1 MILCLRVGSQCNMPD
16 NDLCETPQ
24 PTQQSVLNR
33 PGKDKFILVLN
44 LPQVLRKQSL
54 ADDLINIDPLQI
66 SIFGTIVPD
75 VAVPSNEVR
84 FGGQSYNVSSYTR
97 PNYQPLTVNFVV
109 EALEDTAF
117 GSTARTNTGGLQN
130 NSASITL
137 YASYASSESYA
148 TLSALVGTK
157 CFIRVKPTS
166 AALSATN
173 PGFELSSTFLSALPV
188 INSSLGELAVYE
200 IELMGGTYT
209 ADITP

>member
-1 MILCLRVGSQCNMPD
+1 MPTSTYLS
-16 NDLCETPQ
+16 N
-24 PTQQSVLNR
+24 SVIEIG
-33 PGKDKFILVLN
+33 PSSASVTDITD
-44 LPQVLRKQSL
+44 QV
-54 ADDLINIDPLQI
+54 
-66 SIFGTIVPD
+66 T
-75 VAVPSNEVR
+75 AV
-84 FGGQSYNVSSYTR
+84 
-97 PNYQPLTVNFVV
+97 TVNFVV

-148 TLSALVGTK
+148 VLSALVGTK

-173 PGFELSSTFLSALPV
+173 PGFELTNTFLSALPV
-188 INSSLGELAVYE
+188 VNSNLGELAVYE
-200 IELMGGTYT
+200 IELMGGTYV

>member
-1 MILCLRVGSQCNMPD
+1 MATSTYLAN
-16 NDLCETPQ
+16 
-24 PTQQSVLNR
+24 SVVEI
-33 PGKDKFILVLN
+33 GTSSASVTDITD
-44 LPQVLRKQSL
+44 QV
-54 ADDLINIDPLQI
+54 
-66 SIFGTIVPD
+66 T
-75 VAVPSNEVR
+75 AV
-84 FGGQSYNVSSYTR
+84 
-97 PNYQPLTVNFVV
+97 TVNFVV

-117 GSTARTNTGGLQN
+117 GSTARTNTAGLQN

-137 YASYASSESYA
+137 YASYAATESYA

-157 CFIRVKPTS
+157 CFLRVKPTS

-188 INSSLGELAVYE
+188 VNSNLGELAVYE